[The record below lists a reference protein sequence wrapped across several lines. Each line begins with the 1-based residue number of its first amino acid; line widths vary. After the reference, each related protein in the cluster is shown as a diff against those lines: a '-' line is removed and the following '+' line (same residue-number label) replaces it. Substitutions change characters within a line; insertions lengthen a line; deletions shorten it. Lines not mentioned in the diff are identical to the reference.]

1 MALQSRLQHT
11 DVLEQDGQDHGERC
25 AQQPHPRPP
34 PHPARFANCDHH
46 SDPEQNHTRLGRAC
60 QACRASKVRCRPSE
74 DDRACMR
81 CKKAERP
88 CIPTEAPNKRQK
100 RSDGRS
106 IGEIEAALAALTSSL
121 RRQSRD
127 LPQRS
132 LKPTACT
139 AAAPPNPTMAA
150 LPDMGIPHESLTT
163 SVPSLHRHSLAG
175 VAPAAPAYARAP
187 SDPGDQFAPDIK
199 GILEDII
206 DQDTASILFEHF
218 TASMLPGFPFMAFPH
233 NTSARHVWKDTP
245 ITFLAILDAAADGFC
260 EPETARKLRR
270 LLVQVYSTCVLG
282 TSPFSLPLLQALIIS
297 AVWHRTIDSAQPGEQ
312 MDVYQISHAAAN
324 MAIIMGLGKSLK
336 AQTWGGPMPTKDRK
350 FRGPASAYQA
360 PSLDARRIWLGC
372 HYICSKYVRICVCP
386 GANSS
391 SNIEQHIY
399 GPADTQHHALDSRH
413 GRVPGSIR
421 NATGQPSF

>member
-1 MALQSRLQHT
+1 MASQSRLQHA
-11 DVLEQDGQDHGERC
+11 DLLERDSQDHGERC
-25 AQQPHPRPP
+25 AQQPHPHPP
-34 PHPARFANCDHH
+34 SHPGRFANRDYH
-46 SDPEQNHTRLGRAC
+46 SDPEQNQTRLGRAC

-74 DDRACMR
+74 DDRACVR
-81 CKKAERP
+81 CKKAERA

-100 RSDGRS
+100 RNDSRS
-106 IGEIEAALAALTSSL
+106 ISEIEAALAALTSSL

-127 LPQRS
+127 LPERS
-132 LKPTACT
+132 PKPTACA

-150 LPDMGIPHESLTT
+150 PPDMGIPQESLTT
-163 SVPSLHRHSLAG
+163 SIPSLHRHSLPG
-175 VAPAAPAYARAP
+175 VVPVALAHAPPP
-187 SDPGDQFAPDIK
+187 SDSSDQSAPDIK
-199 GILEDII
+199 SILEDII
-206 DQDTASILFEHF
+206 DEDMASILFEHF

-233 NTSARHVWKDTP
+233 NTSARHVWKNTP

-297 AVWHRTIDSAQPGEQ
+297 ATWHRTIESAQPGEQ

-336 AQTWGGPMPTKDRK
+336 AQTWSGPMPTKDRI
-350 FRGPASAYQA
+350 FRGPTSAYQA
-360 PSLDARRIWLGC
+360 SSLDARRIWLGC
-372 HYICSKYVRICVCP
+372 HYICSKYVCIGVCA
-386 GANSS
+386 GANFS

-399 GPADTQHHALDSRH
+399 GAADTQHHALDSLH
-413 GRVPGSIR
+413 G
-421 NATGQPSF
+421 

>member
-11 DVLEQDGQDHGERC
+11 DLLEQDNSQDHGERC
-25 AQQPHPRPP
+25 AQQPQVIPAPP
-34 PHPARFANCDHH
+34 SNPARFANCDYH
-46 SDPEQNHTRLGRAC
+46 SDPEQNQTRLGRAC

-81 CKKAERP
+81 CKKAERA

-100 RSDGRS
+100 RSHSRS

-121 RRQSRD
+121 RRRSSRD
-127 LPQRS
+127 LPERS
-132 LKPTACT
+132 LKPTACAT
-139 AAAPPNPTMAA
+139 AAAPPNPTTMAA
-150 LPDMGIPHESLTT
+150 PPDMGIPQESLTT
-163 SVPSLHRHSLAG
+163 SIPSLHRPSLTA
-175 VAPAAPAYARAP
+175 
-187 SDPGDQFAPDIK
+187 SDSGDQFSPDIK

-206 DQDTASILFEHF
+206 DEDTASILFEHF

-233 NTSARHVWKDTP
+233 NTSARYVWKTTP

-282 TSPFSLPLLQALIIS
+282 TGPFSLPLLQALIIS
-297 AVWHRTIDSAQPGEQ
+297 AVWHRTIESAQAGEQ
-312 MDVYQISHAAAN
+312 MDVCQISHAAAN

-336 AQTWGGPMPTKDRK
+336 AQAWSGPIPTKDRRI
-350 FRGPASAYQA
+350 RGPPSPYQA

-372 HYICSKYVRICVCP
+372 YYICSKYVRICVCA
-386 GANSS
+386 GTKSS

-399 GPADTQHHALDSRH
+399 GAADT
-413 GRVPGSIR
+413 
-421 NATGQPSF
+421 